1 MGYPTVHALFNYWNQ
16 QRNGSAAPERAD
28 IHPGDIRSILPEVFL
43 LERSA
48 DGRFYY
54 RLAGTLLCQN
64 ARRELKGQRPLAHF
78 TDLDRRKMQI
88 ALTQVAEKGLIFKAD
103 ILGISAKGRSVE
115 QQWIV
120 LPLRK
125 GDGPFARLIGA
136 CVTVEEPFWL
146 GRDPI
151 VRNSILSA
159 RMISTQN
166 ERAMRDL
173 KGGAPLP
180 FTAEVRPNRG
190 ANPIYAMRGRVERPN
205 RPLSIT
211 DLQARIEQ
219 QFGRRAVT
227 PSRAGP
233 ILHAGMFSNNGD
245 LQTPNFNVVPLSG
258 PEKRVQHLT
267 VFSGGKEG

>member
-1 MGYPTVHALFNYWNQ
+1 MGHPTVHALFNYWNR
-16 QRNGSAAPERAD
+16 QRDGSAAPERAD
-28 IHPGDIRSILPEVFL
+28 IHPGDIREILPEVFL

-103 ILGISAKGRSVE
+103 TLGISAKGRSVE

-136 CVTVEEPFWL
+136 CVTLEEPFWL

-166 ERAMRDL
+166 ERAMQDL
-173 KGGAPLP
+173 QGGVPLP
-180 FTAEVRPNRG
+180 FTSEVKSDRAASSVYALRG
-190 ANPIYAMRGRVERPN
+190 LNERPN
-205 RPLSIT
+205 RPLSIA
-211 DLQARIEQ
+211 DLHARIEQ
-219 QFGRRAVT
+219 QFGRRSVLSNRSGST
-227 PSRAGP
+227 
-233 ILHAGMFSNNGD
+233 LHAGLFSN
-245 LQTPNFNVVPLSG
+245 QTGIQSPNFNVVPLSG
-258 PEKRVQHLT
+258 LEKRVQHLT
-267 VFSGGKEG
+267 VFSGGKEL